1 MYKTKYLKY
10 KKKYIDLKNN
20 SESNVLFKNIA
31 NNSNLI
37 SSMIDENTYLENI
50 FNKYQEGKR
59 LYAESSPGLYLTY
72 GYIKNSCIDDIIKK
86 LEINNNDVF
95 YDLGSGIG
103 NVCFKISYSTNAKS
117 IGYELVESRHEVAT
131 NINNELSL
139 SENMKDKVKLFND
152 DFTKLKDGIDD
163 ATIIF
168 TDSIMFS
175 DSLLKQIENM
185 AYSSPNLR
193 YLISMK
199 KLPKSDKF
207 ELLETASCEASW
219 STSQINIYKKIK

>member
-1 MYKTKYLKY
+1 
-10 KKKYIDLKNN
+10 
-20 SESNVLFKNIA
+20 
-31 NNSNLI
+31 
-37 SSMIDENTYLENI
+37 
-50 FNKYQEGKR
+50 
-59 LYAESSPGLYLTY
+59 
-72 GYIKNSCIDDIIKK
+72 
-86 LEINNNDVF
+86 
-95 YDLGSGIG
+95 
-103 NVCFKISYSTNAKS
+103 
-117 IGYELVESRHEVAT
+117 
-131 NINNELSL
+131 
-139 SENMKDKVKLFND
+139 MKDKVKLFND

-219 STSQINIYKKIK
+219 STSQINIYKKIN